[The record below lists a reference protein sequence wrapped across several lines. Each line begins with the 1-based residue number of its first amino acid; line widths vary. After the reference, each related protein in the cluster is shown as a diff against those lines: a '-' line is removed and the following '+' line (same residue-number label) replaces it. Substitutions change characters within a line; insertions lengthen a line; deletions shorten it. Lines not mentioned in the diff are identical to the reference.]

1 MEAGR
6 TTGFDY
12 LRLGLATAVL
22 CSHSID
28 VSYGLAFAIAAE
40 NGPTRPLIALILPM
54 FFALSGFLV
63 AGSLERCR
71 TLVSFMGLRVL
82 RLAPALAVETV
93 IAALLLG
100 PILTSLPLAD
110 YFSDPQLPSYFLN
123 VVGDIQYRL
132 PGLFSGNPWAD
143 TVNAQLW
150 TLPFE
155 LGCYLSLFGLA
166 LCGLHK
172 RRILFA
178 GIVAALNIAMAVQ
191 YAAGGE
197 LNPNPVVEGQML
209 VVCFLW
215 GIVLYLYRN
224 AVAHSARLGA
234 IAALASIALLVHPAT
249 DYLVPVFA
257 AYLTAYLGLMR
268 PKAAWLVSSGDYS
281 YGVFLFGFPVQQAV
295 AQLLGPGGQNWL
307 TNIALSLPVTLML
320 AILSWHLVEKPAL
333 RLRTPLK
340 RLEDRV
346 LELGQA
352 AGKAWRALRRPAPVR
367 G

>member
-12 LRLGLATAVL
+12 LRLGLAVAVL

-28 VSYGLAFAIAAE
+28 VSYGLAFATQFE
-40 NGPTRPLIALILPM
+40 NGPIRPLIALILPM

-100 PILTSLPLAD
+100 PILTMLPLAE
-110 YFSDPQLPSYFLN
+110 YFSDGQLPAYFLN
-123 VVGDIQYRL
+123 VVGDIQYTL
-132 PGLFSGNPWAD
+132 PGLFGANPWPN

-155 LGCYLSLFGLA
+155 LGCYLSLFAFA

-172 RRILFA
+172 RRLIFA

-191 YAAGGE
+191 YAVGGE
-197 LNPNPVVEGQML
+197 LNPAPVVEGQLL

-215 GIVLYLYRN
+215 GIVLYLYRDL
-224 AVAHSARLGA
+224 VAHRATHGA
-234 IAALASIALLVHPAT
+234 IAAIASIALLVHPAT

-257 AYLTAYLGLMR
+257 AYLTAYLGLLR
-268 PKAAWLVSSGDYS
+268 PKANMLVSSGDYS
-281 YGVFLFGFPVQQAV
+281 YGIFLFGFPVQQAV
-295 AQLLGPGGQNWL
+295 TQLLGPGGQHWHL
-307 TNIALSLPVTLML
+307 NIAVSLPVTLL
-320 AILSWHLVEKPAL
+320 FAVLSWHAVEKPAL
-333 RLRTPLK
+333 RLRAPLK
-340 RLEDRV
+340 RLEDRFLDLAQV
-346 LELGQA
+346 A
-352 AGKAWRALRRPAPVR
+352 RAAWRSIRRPAPASR
-367 G
+367 